1 MIFYHFYVSALVF
14 FDSVQDDSRFFS
26 LNFSGVC
33 HIGSA
38 TFFSMSAGER
48 RYSITSKA
56 TEHRATTK
64 DRRPEEVK
72 SGCISA
78 NDSNSETEVIR
89 GTYKRRNARN
99 SKEEHSARR
108 PDDAQRETKR
118 GEGKDDAGC
127 GDSKRRGQ
135 KTGVVAG

>member
-1 MIFYHFYVSALVF
+1 
-14 FDSVQDDSRFFS
+14 
-26 LNFSGVC
+26 
-33 HIGSA
+33 
-38 TFFSMSAGER
+38 MSAGER
-48 RYSITSKA
+48 RLYSITSRA

-64 DRRPEEVK
+64 DRRPGEVK

-89 GTYKRRNARN
+89 GTYGRRNARN
-99 SKEEHSARR
+99 SKEERSARR
-108 PDDAQRETKR
+108 PDDARRETKR

-127 GDSKRRGQ
+127 GDSERRGQ